1 MVFRQVLL
9 GIGGG
14 AALALLALF
23 LTIPRSWM
31 EEEGPDWLKEALQ
44 ESSLSLL
51 VAPEPPVVPEEMF
64 PEEAFPEEPEPLE
77 SEGTLVASLAEMG
90 APLDEEFPGPDSA
103 AEEELSTE
111 EEPLLEP
118 SSENLVPDL
127 YVGALS
133 KQTIIRSRPEIDA
146 TIIGFA
152 RTGALLRRAAVPA
165 NRRNC
170 KEGWYR
176 VEPDG
181 YICVGQTATI
191 DPGHPIIRL
200 ASLQPDRSMG
210 LPYVY
215 GTSRYPTPPLYT
227 RIPTKEQQ
235 QIAEQDLHSHVK
247 KNFGAVWADRADTPP
262 PELLALGQRIP
273 RPYGYPVLE
282 HDFMTG
288 RGLASS
294 AFSFIDLFE
303 SSGRYWGL
311 TADLSLLPLD
321 RLTPV
326 EASEFSGVTL
336 DEEESLPV
344 AFVRSRSQFLYEGS
358 AEDGGLR
365 PVRAVEFREAF
376 HLSGK
381 EVSLH
386 GEKYL
391 ETEDGS
397 YLKDHS
403 LVVKIQ
409 AREKM
414 PKWAKE
420 DRPWI
425 EVSIL
430 NQTLT
435 AYRGASPVFATLVS
449 TGKDGL
455 GDPETTHST
464 ARGVFLIHTKHVTS
478 TMSGDEADD
487 EFDLRDV
494 PYVQYF
500 HGGYAFHAAFWHD
513 SFGMPRSHGC
523 VNLSPRDARHLFSLT
538 DPPVPLRWHSAL
550 SRSGTL
556 VYIHP

>member
-1 MVFRQVLL
+1 MVFRQVLF

-14 AALALLALF
+14 AAVALTALF
-23 LTIPRSWM
+23 LSVPHSVINERAPI
-31 EEEGPDWLKEALQ
+31 WLKEAVREGSQ
-44 ESSLSLL
+44 LL
-51 VAPEPPVVPEEMF
+51 NPVPELPVTTAETF
-64 PEEAFPEEPEPLE
+64 PDELE
-77 SEGTLVASLAEMG
+77 TPAAEGTLVASLAEVG
-90 APLDEEFPGPDSA
+90 AELDEEA
-103 AEEELSTE
+103 
-111 EEPLLEP
+111 LLEDEALLDAEFPEEVPVAKPPLAP
-118 SSENLVPDL
+118 SPEDLVPDL

-133 KQTIIRSRPEIDA
+133 KQTIIRSRPDLEA
-146 TIIGFA
+146 PIIGFA

-170 KEGWYR
+170 KGGWYR

-181 YICVGQTATI
+181 YICVGQTATV
-191 DPGHPIIRL
+191 DPTHPIIRL
-200 ASLQPDRSMG
+200 ASQQPDRSMG
-210 LPYVY
+210 LPYLY

-247 KNFGAVWADRADTPP
+247 KNFGAIWADRADTPP
-262 PELLALGQRIP
+262 PELLAAGEMIP
-273 RPYGYPVLE
+273 RPYGYPVLQ

-288 RGLASS
+288 RALGSS
-294 AFSFIDLFE
+294 AFAFIDLFE
-303 SSGRYWGL
+303 ASGRYWGL

-336 DEEESLPV
+336 NDEQKLPV
-344 AFVRSRSQFLYEGS
+344 AFVRARSQYLYEGT
-358 AEDGGLR
+358 AEGRSLR
-365 PVRAVEFREAF
+365 PLRVIEFREAF

-381 EVSLH
+381 EFSLH

-391 ETEDGS
+391 ETVDG
-397 YLKDHS
+397 YLLKDNS
-403 LVVKIQ
+403 LVVKVQ
-409 AREKM
+409 ARETM
-414 PKWAKE
+414 PKWVKE
-420 DRPWI
+420 DRSWL

-430 NQTLT
+430 KQTLT
-435 AYRGASPVFATLVS
+435 AYRGEKPVFVTLVS

-455 GDPETTHST
+455 GDPETSHST

-513 SFGMPRSHGC
+513 TFGTPRSHGC
-523 VNLSPRDARHLFSLT
+523 VNLSPKDARHLFSLT

-550 SRSGTL
+550 SRAGTL